1 MMIGGIMGKFSK
13 MLYLIDLLNTGNKYS
28 LKELSSKIGV
38 SERMIR
44 YYKEELEEDGIYIES
59 FKGPNGGYFML
70 DKLKNY
76 TYLNKYDIQLLKYSY
91 EVLKNTNFEF
101 IGKYNDLLNK
111 ISNMSDIYE
120 EKSKFVVNIDQD
132 NLTQKFIM
140 DSIKKSE
147 SINIVY
153 KNIDGTISNRIIYPL
168 QTFKYKDNDYVTAYC
183 ELRRDIRHF
192 EINRIIK
199 VK

>member
-1 MMIGGIMGKFSK
+1 MGKFSK